1 MKDKMMLLG
10 KGDMATL
17 AAVCYAGLGAFMFFS
32 VWFGDG
38 SKPWPTVGHGDAGVR
53 TWFTAVTI
61 LCAAISS
68 LAVMAKLHGT
78 FQRDIRTSFV
88 FGVFIIL
95 IASIIVALSALGESI
110 MGFYVFISSLVAGLG
125 TYLLIYSAK
134 VER

>member
-1 MKDKMMLLG
+1 MKNKIIFIG

-17 AAVCYAGLGAFMFFS
+17 AAICYAGLGAFIFFS
-32 VWFGDG
+32 VWFGNG
-38 SKPWPTVGHGDAGVR
+38 SKPWPTVGQGDAGVR

-61 LCAAISS
+61 ICAAISA

-78 FQRDIRTSFV
+78 FQRDVRTSFI

-95 IASIIVALSALGESI
+95 IASIIIALSAQGDPT
-110 MGFYVFISSLVAGLG
+110 MGFYVFISSLVSGIG
-125 TYLLIYSAK
+125 TYLFIYSAK

>member
-1 MKDKMMLLG
+1 MKNKTIFIG

-17 AAVCYAGLGAFMFFS
+17 AAICYAGLGAFIFFS

-38 SKPWPTVGHGDAGVR
+38 SKPWPTVGEGDIGVR
-53 TWFTAVTI
+53 TWFTTVTI
-61 LCAAISS
+61 MCAAISA

-78 FQRDIRTSFV
+78 FQRDVRTSFI

-95 IASIIVALSALGESI
+95 IASIIIALSALGELI
-110 MGFYVFISSLVAGLG
+110 MGFYIFISSVVSGLG

>member
-1 MKDKMMLLG
+1 MKNKTIFIG

-17 AAVCYAGLGAFMFFS
+17 AAICYAGLGAFIFFS
-32 VWFGDG
+32 VWFGNG
-38 SKPWPTVGHGDAGVR
+38 SKPWPTVGQGDAGVR

-61 LCAAISS
+61 ICATISA

-78 FQRDIRTSFV
+78 FQRDVRTSFI

-95 IASIIVALSALGESI
+95 IASIIIALSAQGDPT
-110 MGFYVFISSLVAGLG
+110 MGFYVFISSLVSGIG
-125 TYLLIYSAK
+125 TYLFIYSAK

>member
-1 MKDKMMLLG
+1 MKNKTIFIG

-17 AAVCYAGLGAFMFFS
+17 AAICYAGLGAFIFFS
-32 VWFGDG
+32 VWFGNG
-38 SKPWPTVGHGDAGVR
+38 SKPWPTVGQGDAGVR

-61 LCAAISS
+61 ICATISS

-78 FQRDIRTSFV
+78 FQRDVRTSFV

-95 IASIIVALSALGESI
+95 ITSIIIALSALGELI
-110 MGFYVFISSLVAGLG
+110 MGFYIFISSVVSGLG

>member
-1 MKDKMMLLG
+1 MKNKIIFIG

-17 AAVCYAGLGAFMFFS
+17 AAICYAGLGAFIFFS
-32 VWFGDG
+32 VWFGNG
-38 SKPWPTVGHGDAGVR
+38 SKPWPTVGQGDAGVR

-61 LCAAISS
+61 ICAAISA

-78 FQRDIRTSFV
+78 FQRDVRTSFV

-95 IASIIVALSALGESI
+95 ITSIIVALSALGELI
-110 MGFYVFISSLVAGLG
+110 MGFYVFISSVVSGLG

>member
-1 MKDKMMLLG
+1 MRDKTIFIG

-17 AAVCYAGLGAFMFFS
+17 AAVCYAGLGAFIFFS
-32 VWFGDG
+32 VWFGNG
-38 SKPWPTVGHGDAGVR
+38 SKPWPTVGGSDVGVK

-78 FQRDIRTSFV
+78 FQRDVRTSFV

-95 IASIIVALSALGESI
+95 IASIIIALSAQGDPT
-110 MGFYVFISSLVAGLG
+110 MGLYVFISSLVSGLG
-125 TYLLIYSAK
+125 TYLFIYSAK